1 MAQSMSSS
9 ASPSPRT
16 TTPPEPDVPA
26 TLSEI
31 IAILGAVVANV
42 PSLHHVV
49 ARMEK
54 LAHDFHN
61 PGAGTTPP
69 ENVDVPAITGTGEV
83 GSILQCTMGNW
94 SGEPTGYVYV
104 WKADGMAI
112 PGATGV
118 AYTVLSGDAGKSITC
133 VVTASNAAGDT
144 EAPPSNAI
152 AVPAAAAASAGAQ
165 SSRDTDH
172 SRSSDKK

>member
-1 MAQSMSSS
+1 MAQS
-9 ASPSPRT
+9 ATAPSTRS
-16 TTPPEPDVPA
+16 TTPPELDVPA

-31 IAILGAVVANV
+31 IAILGAVVANI

-49 ARMEK
+49 VRMEK
-54 LAHDFHN
+54 LAHDFAH

-83 GSILQCTMGNW
+83 GSMLQCTMGNW

-112 PGATGV
+112 AGAT
-118 AYTVLSGDAGKSITC
+118 ADSYTVLAGDAGKSITC

-152 AVPAAAAASAGAQ
+152 SVPAAAGTQATASA
-165 SSRDTDH
+165 SHSTDH
-172 SRSSDKK
+172 SRSSDRK